1 VTRLFYV
8 DESRDRGH
16 HYHVGLLAE
25 GYQVAVAEEALDA
38 VVERAYDNG
47 LADYD
52 SELHALDIWNRHRGW
67 ARPPARSTPDQ
78 RGAVIEAAL
87 TVIVQ
92 NRIEVLARGV
102 DMDRF
107 ATRYPG
113 GDPMSWAFSNLL
125 ERLNERLH
133 ALDDYGLV
141 IVDQHDQYREIMQRD
156 VANAKRRRTGGYR
169 SQQFDRIV
177 DTAHFVDSKLSRMVQ
192 AADMAAYVLRR
203 RATIPREN
211 DSRLET
217 LMGRLHSIVE
227 YAVPDPKGQYHSIR
241 Y

>member
-25 GYQVAVAEEALDA
+25 GHQVAVAEEALDA
-38 VVERAYDNG
+38 VIERAYDNG

-52 SELHALDIWNRHRGW
+52 SELHALDIWTRRKGW
-67 ARPPARSTPDQ
+67 ARDPARSTPDQ
-78 RGAVIEAAL
+78 RGVVIEEAL

-92 NRIEVLARGV
+92 NGIEVIARGV
-102 DMDRF
+102 HMGNF
-107 ATRYPG
+107 AERYSG

-125 ERLNERLH
+125 ERLNERLRT
-133 ALDDYGLV
+133 LDDYGL
-141 IVDQHDQYREIMQRD
+141 IIADQHDQYRKIMQRD
-156 VANAKRRRTGGYR
+156 VANAKQRRTGGYR

-192 AADMAAYVLRR
+192 AADMAAFVLRR
-203 RATIPREN
+203 RATIPRET
-211 DSRLET
+211 DDRLET
-217 LMGRLHSIVE
+217 LMERLHSIVE
-227 YAVPDPKGQYHSIR
+227 YTVPNPKGQYHSIR